1 MSIFNNTFKIIC
13 CRNRGIEHL
22 TYYVCILSKPTEMLM
37 LLFVLFVLGTVGY
50 GPKMNF
56 SHRIKS
62 EFYSEDNLFY
72 DGTKMLKEPWSF
84 IFWKQSIISDLSY
97 LTICD
102 TKYWEVLVTFLCLF
116 LALLSPNSETRKGQ
130 DFVTHKKDILG
141 KKGNKCFFFNY
152 CISFIFFN
160 FAKSLKLQNPLF
172 GP

>member
-1 MSIFNNTFKIIC
+1 
-13 CRNRGIEHL
+13 
-22 TYYVCILSKPTEMLM
+22 M

-160 FAKSLKLQNPLF
+160 FAKSLKLQNPFDFRMYKCIGLQLLWLDGHVLYSLEF
-172 GP
+172 LKALVQRCRGQL